1 MDDQVHEGSQTA
13 THLRT
18 LVAGQRRGGLER
30 QADHRRLVVVSMAAA
45 NADGNKFAFVGL
57 HCLTGSIA
65 NGIAAFKRISGQ
77 ARPSAWI
84 G

>member
-1 MDDQVHEGSQTA
+1 MDDQVHEGAQA
-13 THLRT
+13 ARYLRT

-57 HCLTGSIA
+57 HCLAGSFA
-65 NGIAAFKRISGQ
+65 NGVAAVKRIIGQ
-77 ARPSAWI
+77 ARTSAWI
-84 G
+84 K